1 MMQPDRTNDHASQP
15 GPIPGP
21 GLYIAIWVL
30 LMAVS
35 LFTRPILPVDETR
48 YLAVAWEMWH
58 SNNFLVPHLNGETY
72 SHKPPLLFWAFH
84 IGWNVFGINDWWP
97 RLIAPLFG
105 LGTLY
110 LTVKLALQIWP
121 QRQHIS
127 ALAPLILIGCLFWA
141 LFTTMT
147 MFDMIVAFFSVL
159 GLLGIVIAWRARG
172 AGTSSCKGFMIFAI
186 AIGFGLLAKG
196 PAILLHVLPIALLAP
211 LWGKHLEGL
220 QTDAKP
226 SGLLGWY
233 MRILFAV
240 VLGTLIVLAWA
251 IPAAA
256 AGGEAYANAIFWGQ
270 STGRMVNS
278 FAHGRPWWWY
288 LAVLP
293 PLLLPWFVW
302 PRLWRATQQIGK
314 RCLDDSGIRFCLC
327 WFVPAF
333 VAFSLISG
341 KQLHYLLPE
350 FPALA
355 MMMAFMLTT
364 STVTKNVTPNVT
376 TNERPDTLQRSLW
389 VPVIFFIFIGA
400 LIVFTMPGL
409 LPEKFKTRYPTMTY
423 EWAWLISIVGVI
435 ILWLPIKTLRQCI
448 IALTGLSAAT
458 AMAVHLI
465 VMPMMMNSFDIRPL
479 ARQLGGW
486 ERQGI
491 GLAHMN
497 KYHGQYHFAGRL
509 TQLMALVGNSPN
521 QLENWMA
528 KNPNGRVVTYYNPG
542 KIPTAAKPVYVRRFR
557 GTYAVVW
564 DVKTILAHPGIAYRK

>member
-1 MMQPDRTNDHASQP
+1 MMHPDRAAQP
-15 GPIPGP
+15 GPY
-21 GLYIAIWVL
+21 LYIALWVL
-30 LMAVS
+30 LMTVS
-35 LFTRPILPVDETR
+35 LLTRPMLPVDETR
-48 YLAVAWEMWH
+48 YLAVAWDMWH

-84 IGWNVFGINDWWP
+84 LGWTVFGINDWWP

-105 LGTLY
+105 LSTLY
-110 LTVKLALQIWP
+110 LTAKLAWQIWP

-127 ALAPLILIGCLFWA
+127 ELAPLILMGCMFWA

-159 GLLGIVIAWRARG
+159 GLLGIVMAWRTRCSG
-172 AGTSSCKGFMIFAI
+172 SSPCKGFVVLAI
-186 AIGFGLLAKG
+186 AIGFGLLTKG
-196 PAILLHVLPIALLAP
+196 PAILLHTLPVALLVP
-211 LWGKHLEGL
+211 FWGQHLEGL
-220 QTDAKP
+220 KSKAQT
-226 SGLLGWY
+226 SRLFGWYGGLLLAT
-233 MRILFAV
+233 IF
-240 VLGTLIVLAWA
+240 GTLIVLAWA
-251 IPAAA
+251 LPAAY
-256 AGGEAYANAIFWGQ
+256 AGGEKYANAIFWGQ
-270 STGRMVNS
+270 SAGRMVNS

-302 PRLWRATQQIGK
+302 PRLWQATKQIGK
-314 RCLDDSGIRFCLC
+314 SILNDGGIRFCLC

-355 MMMAFMLTT
+355 MMMTFALTASHVTAKET
-364 STVTKNVTPNVT
+364 SQS
-376 TNERPDTLQRSLW
+376 LQRSLW
-389 VPVIFFIFIGA
+389 VPVIVFIFIGA
-400 LIVFTMPGL
+400 LIALTMPDL
-409 LPEKFKTRYPTMTY
+409 LPEKFKTRYPAMNY
-423 EWAWLISIVGVI
+423 EWAWLISVVGSL
-435 ILWLPIKTLRQCI
+435 ILWLPIKSLRQSI
-448 IALTGLSAAT
+448 IALTGLAT
-458 AMAVHLI
+458 ATVIAVHLV
-465 VMPMMMNSFDIRPL
+465 VMPMMINSFDIRPL
-479 ARQLGGW
+479 ALKLGEW

-497 KYHGQYHFAGRL
+497 KYHGQYHFVGRL
-509 TQLMALVGNSPN
+509 THPMPLVGNSLN

-528 KNPNGRVVTYYNPG
+528 TNPNGRVVTYYNPG